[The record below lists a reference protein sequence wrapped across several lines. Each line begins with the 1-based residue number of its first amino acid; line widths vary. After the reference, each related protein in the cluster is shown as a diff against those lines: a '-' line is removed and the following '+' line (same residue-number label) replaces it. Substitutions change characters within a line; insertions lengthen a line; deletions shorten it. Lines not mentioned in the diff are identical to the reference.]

1 MKENLNPKQKKAV
14 DCTEG
19 PLLILAGAGAGKTK
33 TIVERIINI
42 IKKGTAPHNILAVT
56 FTNKAAKE
64 MLERVEKRLI
74 EEGITSHSSS
84 FFEKPTIKTFHSL
97 GVLMI
102 KENAVK
108 LGLNRNFTILDT
120 GDTNSIIKEILN
132 AEGVDIKLYEPAR
145 FRHSISKYKSDFR
158 SIEEVESGAMDY
170 FSKLLIRVWK
180 KYEEALKKQNS
191 LDFDDL
197 LIKSVNLLEKNPEVL
212 AYYQKRFLYIHI
224 DEYQDTNQVQYT
236 LGKLLAAKNRNIC
249 VVGDG
254 DQNIYS
260 WRGANMKNILNFEKD
275 YNEAR
280 SILLEEN
287 YRSSKNILDAANA
300 VIKINKERH
309 DKNLFTQKEEG
320 EKIFVAQNYDEKS
333 EGSFVALECK
343 KIIGEGF
350 SPDDIAILYRANF
363 QSSVME
369 NSMIAHNVPYMVLGT
384 KFFERREIKDTISY
398 LRVALNRESLP
409 DMKRTLEFPKR
420 GIGKVTLIKIFQ
432 GLSHELPTSMQ
443 KKIQDFWNLLDR
455 IKEKAETLKLSETLE
470 FIIKE
475 SGIEKELTGGGDE
488 DKERF
493 ENVRELVSLATKY
506 DDFESSEAID
516 KFLEES
522 ALISDQDNADE
533 KKAGVRLMT
542 VHASKGLEFKAVF
555 VVGLEQDLF
564 PHIRIGAQKQSKEEK
579 EEERR
584 LFYVAITRARERLY
598 LTYADIRTI
607 YGNRQIT
614 IPSEFIFDLPDHTYE
629 SVDGVGREY
638 LNKVVYLD
646 F

>member
-1 MKENLNPKQKKAV
+1 MKETLNQKQKEAV
-14 DCTEG
+14 DYTEG

-42 IKKGTAPHNILAVT
+42 IKKGVAPQNILAVT

-64 MLERVEKRLI
+64 MLERVEKRLV
-74 EEGITSHSSS
+74 EEGITNHSSA

-97 GVLMI
+97 GVLII

-108 LGLNRNFTILDT
+108 IGLNRNFTILDT
-120 GDTNSIIKEILN
+120 GDTNSVLKEILN

-145 FRHSISKYKSDFR
+145 FRHSISKYKSDFLN
-158 SIEEVESGAMDY
+158 VEDVEKGAVDY
-170 FSKLLIRVWK
+170 FSKLLVRVWR
-180 KYEEALKKQNS
+180 KYEEVLKKQNS

-197 LIKSVNLLEKNPEVL
+197 LIKSVTLLQKNPDVL
-212 AYYQKRFLYIHI
+212 DYYQKRWVYIHI

-275 YNEAR
+275 YSDAKN
-280 SILLEEN
+280 ILLEEN
-287 YRSSKNILDAANA
+287 YRSTKNILDAANA
-300 VIKINKERH
+300 IIKINKERF
-309 DKNLFTQKEEG
+309 DKNLFTQKDGG
-320 EKIFVAQNYDEKS
+320 EKIFVAQNYDENS
-333 EGSFVALECK
+333 ESSFVSLECK
-343 KIIGEGF
+343 KLITEGI
-350 SPDDIAILYRANF
+350 SPDEIAVLYRANF
-363 QSSVME
+363 QSRTIEEGMLR
-369 NSMIAHNVPYMVLGT
+369 NNVPYMVLGT
-384 KFFERREIKDTISY
+384 KFFERREIKETISY
-398 LRVALNRESLP
+398 LRVALNRESLS
-409 DMKRTLEFPKR
+409 DMKRALEFPKR
-420 GIGKVTLIKIFQ
+420 GIGKVTMIKIFQ

-443 KKIQDFWNLLDR
+443 KKLKDFWNLLDR
-455 IKEKAETLKLSETLE
+455 IKETAETKKLSETLE

-506 DDFESSEAID
+506 DDFESLEAVD

-584 LFYVAITRARERLY
+584 LFYVAITRAREHLY

-629 SVDGVGREY
+629 NIDGVGREY

>member
-1 MKENLNPKQKKAV
+1 M
-14 DCTEG
+14 
-19 PLLILAGAGAGKTK
+19 I
-33 TIVERIINI
+33 
-42 IKKGTAPHNILAVT
+42 
-56 FTNKAAKE
+56 
-64 MLERVEKRLI
+64 
-74 EEGITSHSSS
+74 
-84 FFEKPTIKTFHSL
+84 
-97 GVLMI
+97 I

-108 LGLNRNFTILDT
+108 IGLNRNFTILDT
-120 GDTNSIIKEILN
+120 GDTNSVLKEILN

-145 FRHSISKYKSDFR
+145 FRHSISKYKSDFLN
-158 SIEEVESGAMDY
+158 VEDVEKGAVDY
-170 FSKLLIRVWK
+170 FSKLLVRVWR
-180 KYEEALKKQNS
+180 KYEEVLKKQNS

-197 LIKSVNLLEKNPEVL
+197 LIKSVTLLQKNPDVL
-212 AYYQKRFLYIHI
+212 DYYQKRWVYIHI

-275 YNEAR
+275 YSDAKN
-280 SILLEEN
+280 ILLEEN
-287 YRSSKNILDAANA
+287 YRSTKNILDAANA
-300 VIKINKERH
+300 IIKINKERF
-309 DKNLFTQKEEG
+309 DKNLFTQKDGG
-320 EKIFVAQNYDEKS
+320 EKIFVAQNYDENS
-333 EGSFVALECK
+333 ESSFVSLECK
-343 KIIGEGF
+343 KLITEGI
-350 SPDDIAILYRANF
+350 SPDEIAVLYRANF
-363 QSSVME
+363 QSRTIEEGMLR
-369 NSMIAHNVPYMVLGT
+369 NNVPYMVLGT
-384 KFFERREIKDTISY
+384 KFFERREIKETISY
-398 LRVALNRESLP
+398 LRVALNRESLS
-409 DMKRTLEFPKR
+409 DMKRALEFPKR
-420 GIGKVTLIKIFQ
+420 GIGKVTMIKIFQ

-443 KKIQDFWNLLDR
+443 KKLKDFWNLLDR
-455 IKEKAETLKLSETLE
+455 IKETAETKKLSETLE

-506 DDFESSEAID
+506 DDFESLEAVD

-584 LFYVAITRARERLY
+584 LFYVAITRAREHLY

-629 SVDGVGREY
+629 NIDGVGREY